1 MSTVKKILFLLRS
14 KASLKIFVFFFL
26 SKISNIFIKKK
37 IIKKKRSHQLT
48 LKNKKITNDYF
59 SAHAYNFYH
68 YLNKLRYNFNY
79 LEIGSYEGNSAIFIA
94 SHFKDAGINCVD
106 NWTSTEE
113 YIDHIS
119 FSRVEE
125 NFNFNIKNYKNINKI
140 KKSSDEFFKN
150 NREKFDVVYVDG
162 HHLGSQVFKDC
173 NNSWQ
178 ILNDN
183 GYLICDDYIWEF
195 YLDIEKNP
203 CSAINNFLKVINGSY
218 KIEKVTNSQIFLKK
232 INGQS

>member
-1 MSTVKKILFLLRS
+1 MIMFKKILFLLKSR
-14 KASLKIFVFFFL
+14 APLKIFIAFFL
-26 SKISNIFIKKK
+26 TKISNIFVKNK
-37 IIKKKRSHQLT
+37 IIKKKRNHKLI

-68 YLNKLRYNFNY
+68 YLKKLKYNFNY

-94 SHFKDAGINCVD
+94 SQFKSAKINCID

-113 YIDHIS
+113 YINHIT
-119 FSRVEE
+119 FSKVEE
-125 NFNFNIKNYKNINKI
+125 NFDFNVKSYKNINKI

-150 NREKFDVVYVDG
+150 NSETFDVVYVDG

-173 NNSWQ
+173 NNAWQ

-183 GYLICDDYIWEF
+183 GYLICDDYIWKF
-195 YLDIEKNP
+195 YSNINDNP
-203 CSAINNFLKVINGSY
+203 CYAINNFLKVINGSY
-218 KIEKVTNSQIFLKK
+218 KIKKVTNSQIFIKK
-232 INGQS
+232 VNG